1 MRPGEAW
8 YEGRAG
14 RDGRIWCR
22 AGVTRGSMTC
32 GDGTAPSVSTRSMG
46 SSRLTAAPST
56 TRDHTWS
63 QTASGPAARSP
74 SRQRR
79 WTGHPTRRAYRRH
92 RATAQPPSRPLRAP
106 PPGVRGAGEMRPN
119 RWRPS
124 LGTGASVCGRALYH
138 AIAIRE
144 HAKSPNTSRGAR
156 ARAAA
161 QRRGPCAAARRLRT
175 DRSAPA
181 PAGRAPRASSGCHVR
196 NERCTPPRSGCTH
209 ARFLRR
215 SFARIASLAFWTF
228 LQCSALKRFTDLSKL
243 SKHAHEQ
250 PGL

>member
-56 TRDHTWS
+56 TRDHMWS

-92 RATAQPPSRPLRAP
+92 RVTAQPPSRPPRAP

-119 RWRPS
+119 RLRPS
-124 LGTGASVCGRALYH
+124 LGTCASCLRTGALSRDCHPLMQIRRKTNSSTGR
-138 AIAIRE
+138 
-144 HAKSPNTSRGAR
+144 PR
-156 ARAAA
+156 A
-161 QRRGPCAAARRLRT
+161 RRGPEARPLRCRAQAALRPP
-175 DRSAPA
+175 R
-181 PAGRAPRASSGCHVR
+181 AGACRPRAPRL
-196 NERCTPPRSGCTH
+196 
-209 ARFLRR
+209 AR
-215 SFARIASLAFWTF
+215 
-228 LQCSALKRFTDLSKL
+228 LSC
-243 SKHAHEQ
+243 EE
-250 PGL
+250 